1 MCARMA
7 SLNIFKE
14 VSMAGKYKVGT
25 VCKIVKVGAGKEKF
39 MGRECTIISNNTGLS
54 DPNFEYEISIRGE
67 KQTKGAAH
75 TSLKPI
81 EPPKSDEQEKF
92 QAFLDKILEKT
103 DEMILEEI

>member
-1 MCARMA
+1 MT
-7 SLNIFKE
+7 
-14 VSMAGKYKVGT
+14 YKVGT
-25 VCKIVKVGAGKEKF
+25 LCVISNSPYWPQNN
-39 MGRECTIISNNTGLS
+39 GRECEIISEAYVVGRHGICYDIKFKN
-54 DPNFEYEISIRGE
+54 GE
-67 KQTKGAAH
+67 RNYAMH